1 MTEDLDQ
8 RFRQAAEDVKK
19 LDSRPGEKDLLE
31 LYALYKQGSEG
42 DVSGAKPG
50 FFDFVAR
57 SKFEAWEAVR
67 GTSRADA
74 QERYIAKVRA
84 LGA

>member
-1 MTEDLDQ
+1 
-8 RFRQAAEDVKK
+8 
-19 LDSRPGEKDLLE
+19 
-31 LYALYKQGSEG
+31 
-42 DVSGAKPG
+42 
-50 FFDFVAR
+50 VAR